1 MSESAEYVRSGTA
14 AQASISAR
22 QPVIETRGLRKE
34 FNGFVAVAGVDLR
47 FAGTGVFGIIGPNG
61 AGKTTFFNLLSS
73 FLKPSAGKVLYHDQD
88 ISRLNPQ
95 AVSRLGIVRS
105 FQISSIFSHM
115 TVAENLLMPMQR
127 RATSG
132 CEFWRRSHGLD
143 VHRQEIH
150 DIMDQVGI
158 ASVWRD
164 EQASALPYGLKRS
177 LELGISLATQPQV
190 LLLDEPTAGMSSQ
203 DIGRII
209 ELIRSIAED
218 RMVIMV
224 EHNLRVVSDL
234 ARQIIVLQQGSVL
247 TVGSYDEV
255 HSDPRVIEAYL
266 GGKRGMGGHGHA

>member
-1 MSESAEYVRSGTA
+1 MPANAEYMRNTA
-14 AQASISAR
+14 VMPAGAAKR
-22 QPVIETRGLRKE
+22 EPVIETRGLRKE
-34 FNGFVAVAGVDLR
+34 FDGFVAVSGVDLH

-73 FLKPSAGKVLYHDQD
+73 FLKPSAGKVLFHDQD

-105 FQISSIFSHM
+105 FQITSIFGHM
-115 TVAENLLMPMQR
+115 TVAENLLLPMQR

-132 CEFWRRSHGLD
+132 CEFWRRSHGLEA
-143 VHRQEIH
+143 HRQEIH

-158 ASVWRD
+158 ASAWRD
-164 EQASALPYGLKRS
+164 QQASALPYGLKRS
-177 LELGISLATQPQV
+177 LELGISLATRPQV

-209 ELIRSIAED
+209 DLIRTIAYD

-266 GGKRGMGGHGHA
+266 GGKRGTGGHGHA